1 MRVFLWLA
9 ILFGPA
15 RAFAEQAEAEAEP
28 PVFASLVAGAGVAFG
43 SLAVGGLQLATVHE
57 GQASRKPGAYTILY
71 GITLSPI
78 ISHAISGEWERAAL
92 FGAIPLT
99 AAISATWLI
108 ETSPSLLIE
117 GGLGKRRALTL
128 CYSLALLSAAVGL
141 FDSMKAGE
149 RARTRRLA
157 LAPWG
162 GRGELGLAVGGW
174 L

>member
-9 ILFGPA
+9 ILCGPA
-15 RAFAEQAEAEAEP
+15 RALAEEVETEADPPAFAA
-28 PVFASLVAGAGVAFG
+28 VLAGAGVAFG
-43 SLAVGGLQLATVHE
+43 SLAVGGLQLAGARE
-57 GQASRKPGAYTILY
+57 RQASRKPGAYTILF
-71 GITLSPI
+71 GMTLSPI

-92 FGAIPLT
+92 FGAVPLT

-108 ETSPSLLIE
+108 ETSPSLLVE

-128 CYSLALLSAAVGL
+128 CYSLALLSAAIGL
-141 FDSMKAGE
+141 FDSMQAGE
-149 RARTRRLA
+149 RARARRLA